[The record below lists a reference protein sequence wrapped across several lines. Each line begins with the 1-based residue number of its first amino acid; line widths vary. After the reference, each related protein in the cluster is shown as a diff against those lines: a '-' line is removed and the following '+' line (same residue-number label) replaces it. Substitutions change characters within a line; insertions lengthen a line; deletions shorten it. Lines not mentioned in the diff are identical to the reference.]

1 MNIETL
7 VFIFILVETIQ
18 MAGILYNTHKTNKL
32 IDGLMNDPAVGG
44 KVLSEGIHGF
54 IEALQSDPKKQ
65 EYFFGLMASIGNA
78 AIQGIRG
85 GPGGTPPK
93 PVKLK
98 GWMKLFEPFINNPE
112 VQGMVAD
119 KVAGF
124 VKNTG
129 EAGVKEAV
137 GGWQ

>member
-78 AIQGIRG
+78 AVQGIRG
-85 GPGGTPPK
+85 KGGVAPK
-93 PVKLK
+93 PVKLS
-98 GWMKLFEPFINNPE
+98 GWMKLFEPFINNPD

-124 VKNTG
+124 VAKTG
-129 EAGVKEAV
+129 EAGAEQAV
-137 GGWQ
+137 SGWQ